1 MSDPTTAV
9 EEWLDVRVLEHV
21 KKLHAQSPEAASQ
34 VMALLADRVKQRAD
48 MELHSFRHRARLEW
62 AWFAFRVLMA
72 VFGFSA
78 LVVYAVIAVELIQ
91 AGGSAQAGIF
101 LGGGAASVVAIFVTG
116 RAASPLFSRRDRD
129 QHSDSKP

>member
-1 MSDPTTAV
+1 VSEPTTAV
-9 EEWLDVRVLEHV
+9 GEWLDVRVLEQV
-21 KKLHAQSPEAASQ
+21 EKLHAQSPEAASQ
-34 VMALLADRVKQRAD
+34 VMALLTDRVKQRAE

-72 VFGFSA
+72 VFGFA
-78 LVVYAVIAVELIQ
+78 GLVVYAVIAGQLIQ

-116 RAASPLFSRRDRD
+116 RAASPLFSRRDREH
-129 QHSDSKP
+129 HSDNSP